1 MLRTE
6 YDDGTKSP
14 LQRAFELAQ
23 SGEFAMASDIK
34 KALAAEGYNLA
45 PFTGRVL
52 NLQLNAAIQ
61 KARLTSANRT

>member
-23 SGEFAMASDIK
+23 SGEFAMASDIR

-45 PFTGRVL
+45 PVTGRVL
-52 NLQLNAAIQ
+52 NLQLTAAIQ
-61 KARLTSANRT
+61 KARVTFVERA

>member
-23 SGEFAMASDIK
+23 TGEFAMASDIK
-34 KALAAEGYNLA
+34 KALAAGAMTWPNSPAE
-45 PFTGRVL
+45 P
-52 NLQLNAAIQ
+52 
-61 KARLTSANRT
+61 LTCN